1 MKHFLNIVLL
11 LIISYSIINCKKKE
25 ELNGSKPLNSKY
37 ELLHKI
43 PKDGKYPKITFD
55 TPTHDFGDIQEGE
68 KVNCSFSFTNT
79 GEADLVIID
88 AVGSCGC
95 TIPKYPEEPI
105 KPGEKKNIEVYFDS
119 KGKIGNTTKTVTI
132 TSNCK
137 IQQTI
142 LTIHSNI
149 ISKKN
154 KSIITWDN

>member
-1 MKHFLNIVLL
+1 MKGILNFILL
-11 LIISYSIINCKKKE
+11 LIISYSVINCKKKE
-25 ELNGSKPLNSKY
+25 ELISSKSFNSKY

-43 PKDGKYPKITFD
+43 PKDGKYRKITFD
-55 TPTHDFGDIQEGE
+55 TPTHDFGDIEEGE
-68 KVNCSFSFTNT
+68 KVNYSFSFTNT
-79 GEADLVIID
+79 GEADLVIVD

-95 TIPKYPEEPI
+95 TIPKYPDQPI

-137 IQQTI
+137 SQQTI